1 MGNIEV
7 TMGAVAAA
15 RPPDNLTASAIGSC
29 VVTILYDPASR
40 IGAMAHAMLSD
51 RRLPHL
57 KRDALDAT
65 SSSART
71 REGGNERR
79 HEIRDV
85 KYVDAAID
93 EMIKKIVTS
102 GAKKGNLE
110 ARLVGGANMFPKLK
124 SYIGRDNVL
133 SAKKKLEEEG
143 IEIVGECVGGSVGRS
158 VEFSVA
164 SGIVTVTTKF

>member
-1 MGNIEV
+1 
-7 TMGAVAAA
+7 MGAVAVA

-40 IGAMAHAMLSD
+40 IGAMAHAMLPSYSGA
-51 RRLPHL
+51 
-57 KRDALDAT
+57 K
-65 SSSART
+65 
-71 REGGNERR
+71 E
-79 HEIRDV
+79 HESQDT
-85 KYVDAAID
+85 KYMDAAID
-93 EMIKKIVTS
+93 EMIKKMVTQ
-102 GAKKGNLE
+102 GAIKGNLE